1 MNFSLRHDVSKP
13 DSHKIDIQSQVP
25 MDSFKMR
32 VMAVTMTTY
41 SVSRVMSVKEI
52 ATSHMAQNSIRT
64 GDGSMALLS

>member
-1 MNFSLRHDVSKP
+1 
-13 DSHKIDIQSQVP
+13 